1 MRIGF
6 HYHVPACSR
15 EGAIYMPGYQGRFVE
30 ALAAHCSKVACFL
43 HSPREDE
50 REYLDHRISSPNVEL
65 VNIGPHAST
74 PKRML
79 QAGRFTAPARER
91 RSDLDLM
98 LLRGPSPLLPQMAAA
113 VQPVPRA
120 LLLVGSYLD
129 GVGDLPQP
137 WWRKKLIQLWSHW
150 NQHAQTKVVAGAL
163 TFVNSRKL
171 YEAHKGKAPNLFET
185 RTTTLSEKDFFE
197 RDDTCQQ
204 RPVRLLY
211 TGRLDRSKGLLEMVE
226 ALSNLVKEGYDLGL
240 DLVGWPEKGDPIL
253 AEIQE
258 YARGQG
264 IANRV
269 AYLGF
274 KPVGPELFQCYRA
287 ADIFVVASKASEGFP
302 RTIWEAMAHSVPV
315 LATEVGSIPHFI
327 RGAAKLIPPRSVQA
341 LTSAIK
347 ELIGCSDE
355 RRAYIRAGRA
365 SAMNITLE
373 KQVKQMFKT
382 MGTWLEENRFS
393 AATQG

>member
-1 MRIGF
+1 
-6 HYHVPACSR
+6 
-15 EGAIYMPGYQGRFVE
+15 MPGYQGRFVE
-30 ALAAHCSKVACFL
+30 ALAAHCSKVVCFL

-50 REYLDHRISSPNVEL
+50 KEYLDHRISSPNIEW

-74 PKRML
+74 PNRML
-79 QAGRFTAPARER
+79 NAGRFTATARQR
-91 RSDLDLM
+91 RADLDLM

-120 LLLVGSYLD
+120 LLLVGNYLD
-129 GVGDLPQP
+129 GVADLPQP
-137 WWRKKLIQLWSHW
+137 WWRKKLIQLWSRW
-150 NQHAQTKVVAGAL
+150 NHHAQTKVAARAL

-171 YEAHKGKAPNLFET
+171 YEAHKGKAHNLYET

-204 RPVRLLY
+204 RPIRLLY
-211 TGRLDRSKGLLEMVE
+211 TGRLDRSKGLLEIVE

-253 AEIQE
+253 EEIRE
-258 YARGQG
+258 YARKQG
-264 IANRV
+264 IENRV

-274 KPVGPELFQCYRA
+274 KAVGPELFECYRA
-287 ADIFVVASKASEGFP
+287 ADIFVVASKSSEGFP

-315 LATEVGSIPHFI
+315 VATEVGSIPHFI
-327 RGAAKLIPPRSVQA
+327 TGAAKLIPPRNLQA
-341 LTSAIK
+341 LTAAIR

-373 KQVKQMFKT
+373 KQVKEMFRT
-382 MGTWLEENRFS
+382 MGTWLEQNRL
-393 AATQG
+393 AGTT

>member
-6 HYHVPACSR
+6 HYHVPAAAR
-15 EGAIYMPGYQGRFVE
+15 EGATYMPGYQGRFVE
-30 ALAAHCSKVACFL
+30 ALAAHCSKVVCFL

-50 REYLDHRISSPNVEL
+50 KQYLDHRISSPNIEWI
-65 VNIGPHAST
+65 NIGPHTST
-74 PKRML
+74 PNRML
-79 QAGRFTAPARER
+79 NAMRFAAPVRQR
-91 RSDLDLM
+91 RADLDLM

-120 LLLVGSYLD
+120 LLLVGNYLD
-129 GVGDLPQP
+129 GVEDLPQP

-150 NQHAQTKVVAGAL
+150 NHHAQTKVAAKAL

-171 YEAHKGKAPNLFET
+171 YEAHKGKAPELYET
-185 RTTTLSEKDFFE
+185 RTTTLSEKDFFR

-204 RPVRLLY
+204 RPIRLLY
-211 TGRLDRSKGLLEMVE
+211 TGRLDRSKGLLEIVE
-226 ALSNLVKEGYDLGL
+226 ALSSLVKEGHDLGL

-253 AEIQE
+253 EEIRD
-258 YARGQG
+258 YAQSQG

-269 AYLGF
+269 AYHGF
-274 KPVGPELFQCYRA
+274 KAVGPELFECYRA
-287 ADIFVVASKASEGFP
+287 ADIFVVASRASEGFP

-327 RGAAKLIPPRSVQA
+327 KGAAKLIPPRNLQA
-341 LTSAIK
+341 LISAIR
-347 ELIGCSDE
+347 ELIGCSSE

-373 KQVKQMFKT
+373 KQVKEMFGT
-382 MGTWLEENRFS
+382 METWLQQNRHAS
-393 AATQG
+393 AA